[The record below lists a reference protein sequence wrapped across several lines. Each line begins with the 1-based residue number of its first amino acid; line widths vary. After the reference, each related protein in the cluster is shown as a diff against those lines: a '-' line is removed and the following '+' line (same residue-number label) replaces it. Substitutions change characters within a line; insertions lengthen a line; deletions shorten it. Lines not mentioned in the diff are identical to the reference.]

1 MNEMFFSELHKD
13 QTIGLV
19 MQNGIEMEYKIL
31 DVFNDGIKVLKC
43 DKHIML
49 IPFTSI
55 KYVRLLNHE

>member
-13 QTIGLV
+13 QTIELV
-19 MQNGIEMEYKIL
+19 MLNGIEMEYKIL
-31 DVFNDGIKVLKC
+31 DKFSDGIKVLKY

-55 KYVRLLNHE
+55 KYVRLLKNE